1 MKEVEKFIK
10 VEPFMTKE
18 LQLGGYDLL
27 IFAAIHNFTKAF
39 GSYTGGYGFL
49 MRVYGFKKST
59 IYTALDRL
67 KNANLI
73 EVTKVGTAL
82 EIVSKSDTTKYQSLN
97 LKVSKSDT
105 TKYQSLNQT
114 VSKSEPIKNI
124 KNYTKNC
131 KANTRAKNSHARA
144 EPQLVLFDE
153 SGIDTTDISLP
164 FEF

>member
-97 LKVSKSDT
+97 
-105 TKYQSLNQT
+105 QT